1 MHPAPSIILFTVLSG
16 LGFGLL
22 SFLGLGLVQAT
33 GWAAFAW
40 FALGYGLSVA
50 GLSLSAFHLGHPER
64 ALKAFTQW
72 RTSWLSREAVLST
85 AALLFMAPHA
95 AGLVFFA
102 TPLSGFGILGA
113 FLCLQTV
120 LATAMIYAQLK
131 TVPRWNHWL
140 TPLLFLTASLAG
152 GALLIGAPRL
162 AQVLLAALALV
173 MVAYW
178 LIGDSRLRA
187 SGSTIGSATGLGARG
202 AVRQLEPPH
211 TGPNY
216 LLREMVYVVGRK
228 HALRLRGIALVL
240 AVVLPSLILWA
251 APEILAARVLAAL
264 SHLAGMMA
272 ARWLFFAEAEHVV
285 GLYYGRR
292 AA

>member
-22 SFLGLGLVQAT
+22 SLLGLGLVQVT
-33 GWAAFAW
+33 GWAAFGW
-40 FALGYGLSVA
+40 FALGYGLSIA
-50 GLSLSAFHLGHPER
+50 GLGLSAFHLGRPER

-72 RTSWLSREAVLST
+72 RTSWLSREAVLAT
-85 AALLFMAPHA
+85 AALMFMAPHA

-102 TPLSGFGILGA
+102 TPLPGFGILGA
-113 FLCLQTV
+113 FLCLQAV

-140 TPLLFLTASLAG
+140 TPLLFLTASLTG

-162 AQVLLAALALV
+162 AQMLLAALALV

-178 LIGDSRLRA
+178 LIGDTRLRA
-187 SGSTIGSATGLGARG
+187 SGSTIGTGTGLGARG
-202 AVRQLEPPH
+202 TVRQLEPPH

-228 HALRLRGIALVL
+228 HALKLRVIALVL
-240 AVVLPSLILWA
+240 AVIVPSLILWA
-251 APEILAARVLAAL
+251 APDALATRVLAVL

-285 GLYYGRR
+285 GLYYGKR

>member
-33 GWAAFAW
+33 GWAAFGW

-50 GLSLSAFHLGHPER
+50 GLSLSAFHLGRPER
-64 ALKAFTQW
+64 ALKAFSQW

-102 TPLSGFGILGA
+102 TPLKGFGILGA

-140 TPLLFLTASLAG
+140 TPLLFLTASMTG

-162 AQVLLAALALV
+162 AQLLLAALALV
-173 MVAYW
+173 MVASW
-178 LIGDSRLRA
+178 LIGDTRLRA
-187 SGSTIGSATGLGARG
+187 SGSTIGTATGLGARG

-216 LLREMVYVVGRK
+216 LLREMVHVVGRK
-228 HALRLRGIALVL
+228 HALKLRGIALVL

-251 APEILAARVLAAL
+251 APDMPAATVLAVMA
-264 SHLAGMMA
+264 HLTGMLA

-285 GLYYGRR
+285 GLYYGQR
-292 AA
+292 AT

>member
-16 LGFGLL
+16 LGLGLL

-33 GWAAFAW
+33 GWVAFWW
-40 FALGYGLSVA
+40 FGFGYGLTLA

-64 ALKAFTQW
+64 ALKAFSQW
-72 RTSWLSREAVLST
+72 RTSWLSREAVLAA

-102 TPLSGFGILGA
+102 TPLKGFGILGA

-140 TPLLFLTASLAG
+140 TPLLFLTASLTG
-152 GALLIGAPRL
+152 GATLIGAPRL
-162 AQVLLAALALV
+162 AQVLLAGLALV

-178 LIGDSRLRA
+178 LIGDTRLRE
-187 SGSTIGSATGLGARG
+187 SGSTIGSATGLGTRG
-202 AVRQLEPPH
+202 SVRQLEPPH

-228 HALRLRGIALVL
+228 HALKLRGIALLL
-240 AVVLPSLILWA
+240 AVVMPSLILWA
-251 APEILAARVLAAL
+251 APDALTAKGLAAL
-264 SHLAGMMA
+264 SHLAGMLA

-285 GLYYGRR
+285 GLYYGKR